1 METFN
6 KNIMNKNFANITF
19 SKMYEIVN
27 SQILELDFRELIVV
41 YDMINLIKQQKEKT
55 ISDNK
60 KSDLPFF
67 KVQDALKN
75 ITGNLSE
82 DIINFEREDRI

>member
-19 SKMYEIVN
+19 SKMYEIVS

-55 ISDNK
+55 ISDIK
-60 KSDLPFF
+60 TDLPFL